1 MWLEDVLYNQY
12 LLSLGEFQTLDSY
25 PLGSLPDLIVLMFI
39 GATFFTQITMLNMLI
54 AIMADVFERETD
66 K

>member
-25 PLGSLPDLIVLMFI
+25 TLGALSELVVLMFL
-39 GATFFTQITMLNMLI
+39 GATFFT
-54 AIMADVFERETD
+54 
-66 K
+66 